1 MTIEDILKTRP
12 YIRWHD
18 GSEFQLSSY
27 SKLEHLLNGAFKI
40 DIYVPEEWVDP
51 LRGYVLVTGLDVF
64 IEQGNQHFA
73 YRII

>member
-18 GSEFQLSSY
+18 GTEFQLSSY
-27 SKLEHLLNGAFKI
+27 SKLLDLLEHAHSVAIF
-40 DIYVPEEWVDP
+40 VPEEWLDP
-51 LRGYVLVTGLDVF
+51 LRGYVLVAGLDIS
-64 IEQGNQHFA
+64 IEQGNQRFA